1 MIVRAL
7 SVSSVS
13 SLSKTSVA
21 QRTQVVSPTSFLAA
35 FVRHSK
41 PTTNY
46 MSHMANNLLG
56 DNTPGGFC
64 STVELCVGILAACIA
79 TWRPLFNHIANRAT
93 KLTIGSG
100 NSNSKVTLLGIT
112 PTNQPEQIRMSVK
125 SNGVLS
131 RTRDSDDKEK
141 LYTQMPEATEDPVNK
156 IC

>member
-13 SLSKTSVA
+13 SLSKTSVT

-35 FVRHSK
+35 FVRHSE

-46 MSHMANNLLG
+46 ISRIANNLLG
-56 DNTPGGFC
+56 DDMPGGFC

-79 TWRPLFNHIANRAT
+79 TWRPLFNHIANRST
-93 KLTIGSG
+93 KLKIGSG
-100 NSNSKVTLLGIT
+100 NSNSKITPLGIT
-112 PTNQPEQIRMSVK
+112 PRNQPEQIRMSVK

-131 RTRDSDDKEK
+131 RTRDSDDKER
-141 LYTQMPEATEDPVNK
+141 LYTQMPEATEDPVDR
-156 IC
+156 IW